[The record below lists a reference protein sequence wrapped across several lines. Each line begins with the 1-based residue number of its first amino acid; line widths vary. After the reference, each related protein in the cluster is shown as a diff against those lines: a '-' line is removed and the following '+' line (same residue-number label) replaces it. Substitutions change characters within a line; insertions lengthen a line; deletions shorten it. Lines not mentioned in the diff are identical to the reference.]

1 MNKDLFETIIEN
13 QKLATT
19 FETVVGKLR
28 SDYDSK
34 KICKPLD
41 VISVNKKLGLDP
53 LHEIGFLI
61 AYYNEL

>member
-19 FETVVGKLR
+19 FETIVGKLR
-28 SDYDSK
+28 SDYEAK
-34 KICKPLD
+34 KIAEPLD
-41 VISVNKKLGLDP
+41 VISVNKKLGLEP

-61 AYYNEL
+61 AYYNKL